1 MLPILLSLFC
11 DNYFPLFKFL
21 VPAATMAVITELF
34 ENPYVLQ
41 GLAAAIFL
49 VYVSHFLRDLSDG
62 FPYKNIP
69 LVGKTRWELSNTKAK
84 ERFVNSANELIQQGF
99 SQVRSLFMSL

>member
-1 MLPILLSLFC
+1 
-11 DNYFPLFKFL
+11 
-21 VPAATMAVITELF
+21 MAVTIELF

-99 SQVRSLFMSL
+99 SQVGSLSYLYREEKEISANSDSFV

>member
-1 MLPILLSLFC
+1 
-11 DNYFPLFKFL
+11 
-21 VPAATMAVITELF
+21 MALIAELF
-34 ENPYVLQ
+34 ENPLVLQ
-41 GLAAAIFL
+41 GLAAAIFF

-69 LVGKTRWELSNTKAK
+69 LVGKSRWALSNTKAK

-99 SQVRSLFMSL
+99 AQVRPLLCL